1 MAELSLNRRRA
12 QQLLVGGATGGHLAL
27 LLAVL
32 GFAAASG
39 LSAALSAAVA
49 GVVTIAFF
57 MIGQAVQVLVADA
70 PARRVLIASL
80 ASYGLRVS
88 VLGGLLMLALANSAQ
103 IAWLDPIAVAV
114 TTIAV
119 VVGWL
124 SVELWKYSRLR
135 IPIYDE

>member
-1 MAELSLNRRRA
+1 VAELSPNRRRA
-12 QQLLVGGATGGHLAL
+12 QQLLVGGAAGGHLAL

-32 GFAAASG
+32 GFAVARG
-39 LSAALSAAVA
+39 LPAALSAAVA
-49 GVVTIAFF
+49 GIVTIAFF
-57 MIGQAVQVLVADA
+57 TIGQAVQVLVADA

-88 VLGGLLMLALANSAQ
+88 VLGGLLMLALANSAR

-114 TTIAV
+114 STIAV

-124 SVELWKYSRLR
+124 AAELWTYSRLR

>member
-1 MAELSLNRRRA
+1 MAELSPNRRRA
-12 QQLLVGGATGGHLAL
+12 QQLLVGGAAGGHLAL

-32 GFAAASG
+32 GFAVARG
-39 LSAALSAAVA
+39 LPAALSAAVA
-49 GVVTIAFF
+49 GIVTIAFF
-57 MIGQAVQVLVADA
+57 TIGQAVQVLVADA

-88 VLGGLLMLALANSAQ
+88 VLGGLLMLALANAAQ

-114 TTIAV
+114 STIAV

-124 SVELWKYSRLR
+124 AAELWTYSRLR